1 MYEGPQ
7 TPILERPAP
16 HFSFWKKNPK
26 NKLSFVAFSPIFP
39 AFKANMETEENLSD
53 ASLIEEDEEEDEL
66 IIQSNDEISD
76 NEIEMEFHGFTE
88 EDAFPQ
94 QPKKVPLDLGM
105 FESYDFDLTWP
116 FPPNMQNCSGWYD
129 GKMPKYKIK
138 YVEKAPSPIKEDERK
153 VQPLKIKRAQITGS
167 ITTPSPL
174 LQRESREWKPS
185 SQFFKPLNSGTYNA
199 VVLNFNNSKYYYLF
213 WLKYVLYSRF
223 CAATLLSESK

>member
-1 MYEGPQ
+1 
-7 TPILERPAP
+7 
-16 HFSFWKKNPK
+16 
-26 NKLSFVAFSPIFP
+26 
-39 AFKANMETEENLSD
+39 METEENLSD
-53 ASLIEEDEEEDEL
+53 ASLIEEDEEEEEDEL

-88 EDAFPQ
+88 EDAFPA

-116 FPPNMQNCSGWYD
+116 FPPNMKNCSGWYD
-129 GKMPKYKIK
+129 GKKPKYKIK

-185 SQFFKPLNSGTYNA
+185 SQFFKPLNSGTTIF
-199 VVLNFNNSKYYYLF
+199 LNIIF
-213 WLKYVLYSRF
+213 
-223 CAATLLSESK
+223 LLIF

>member
-1 MYEGPQ
+1 MYEGSQ
-7 TPILERPAP
+7 TSIFERPAP

-26 NKLSFVAFSPIFP
+26 NKLSFVAFSPIFT

-88 EDAFPQ
+88 EDAFLQ
-94 QPKKVPLDLGM
+94 QPKKLDLGM

-116 FPPNMQNCSGWYD
+116 FPSNMQNCSGWYD
-129 GKMPKYKIK
+129 GKKPKYKIK
-138 YVEKAPSPIKEDERK
+138 YVEKAPSPVPSPIKEDERK

-185 SQFFKPLNSGTYNA
+185 SQFFKPLNSGTMQ
-199 VVLNFNNSKYYYLF
+199 
-213 WLKYVLYSRF
+213 
-223 CAATLLSESK
+223 